1 MHFLL
6 LQDSCYSAAD
16 GQKGGLSLLYQ
27 NRSPL
32 SPVSQTTESDHVLTW
47 HCRNEVVGRSEHKE
61 NPACAA
67 LQLLAPER
75 ETQRGIQVLHSMW
88 NLSSP
93 VRQPERNVQ
102 EAWWA
107 AISSGLCYI
116 YNRFTTARFRKRPGT
131 TSLHS
136 GSLEDV
142 CDRS

>member
-16 GQKGGLSLLYQ
+16 GQEGGLSLLYQ
-27 NRSPL
+27 NRSPF

-47 HCRNEVVGRSEHKE
+47 HCRNEVVGRREHKE

-93 VRQPERNVQ
+93 VRGSQREMYKRHGGLPFPQVS
-102 EAWWA
+102 
-107 AISSGLCYI
+107 AISITDSPLQDSEKGQIRLLS
-116 YNRFTTARFRKRPGT
+116 TVV
-131 TSLHS
+131 H
-136 GSLEDV
+136 
-142 CDRS
+142 